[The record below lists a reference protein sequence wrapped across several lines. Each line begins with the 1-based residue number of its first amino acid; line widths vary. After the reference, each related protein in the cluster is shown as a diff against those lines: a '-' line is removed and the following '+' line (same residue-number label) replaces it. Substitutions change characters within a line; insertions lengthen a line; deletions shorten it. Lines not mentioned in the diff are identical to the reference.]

1 MLSVCTQTTITV
13 LYGISSNNVMQSVN
27 IFLSEEGLSK
37 LCSPLP
43 DINLLDI
50 LEAATEKSN
59 HHMMFVTEKFYI
71 HHAKTAN
78 KKGVLNEV
86 VRTFLADIK
95 VTD

>member
-1 MLSVCTQTTITV
+1 
-13 LYGISSNNVMQSVN
+13 MQSVN

-43 DINLLDI
+43 DINLLGI

-59 HHMMFVTEKFYI
+59 HHMMLVTEKFYI
-71 HHAKTAN
+71 HHAKTVN